1 MATSIIKN
9 GQDTG
14 WIIINSTYG
23 TRYRVRNGICFVQIK
38 YNGNIPDS
46 TDVGTIPSRY
56 APIDDIRFINYNPGS
71 LDVSICLQVKT
82 NGQCTI
88 LGAGN
93 KWINIIGSYP
103 V

>member
-1 MATSIIKN
+1 MATGIIKN

-14 WIIINSTYG
+14 WITINSTYG
-23 TRYRVRNGICFVQIK
+23 TQYRVRNGICFVRIQ

-56 APIDDIRFINYNPGS
+56 APNNPVRFINYNPSS
-71 LDVSICLQVKT
+71 LANSICLQVGT
-82 NGQCTI
+82 NGQCSI